1 MWALYMHLFQYCT
14 CLQIKN
20 MLLKHSFCRS
30 FDTSREKCQNV
41 LIEECRIACVNALEC
56 KEGVLMQETQKK
68 KKKKKLNLNLFYF
81 ILQVSCI
88 SYGILFQALLFKQ
101 VQECFYLKSVIFCN
115 KAIGF
120 PTPVRTR
127 VLYSYK
133 NKLCTLIKG
142 TLMK

>member
-30 FDTSREKCQNV
+30 FDTSREKCQKV
-41 LIEECRIACVNALEC
+41 LLEECRIACVNAPEC
-56 KEGVLMQETQKK
+56 KEGVLMQETKK
-68 KKKKKLNLNLFYF
+68 KIFILIQFYF